1 MTVLVEDDPS
11 IRKLVE
17 YALSSNSIPVV
28 SFVSGEDAFS
38 SLPDKVDLFLLD
50 IMLPGMD
57 GIEILH
63 RIRKDDKLKNTPV
76 IMLTDKDS
84 EYDIAKGLD
93 EGADDYISKPFG
105 ILELISRVKAAI
117 RRSGISYDGD
127 KAEDLECEGIKLDL
141 SSHKLFINEEEVV
154 LTNKEFALLEYFMT
168 HKGIA
173 LSRDKLLTEV
183 WGYSYVGE
191 TRTVDVH
198 VRHLR
203 EKLGPSGKAIET
215 VKGLGYRFD
224 GE

>member
-1 MTVLVEDDPS
+1 
-11 IRKLVE
+11 
-17 YALSSNSIPVV
+17 
-28 SFVSGEDAFS
+28 
-38 SLPDKVDLFLLD
+38 
-50 IMLPGMD
+50 
-57 GIEILH
+57 
-63 RIRKDDKLKNTPV
+63 
-76 IMLTDKDS
+76 MLTAKDS

>member
-76 IMLTDKDS
+76 IMLTAKDS

-117 RRSGISYDGD
+117 RRGRMNGEE
-127 KAEDLECEGIKLDL
+127 KKKETL
-141 SSHKLFINEEEVV
+141 SSGDIIMDVTSHRAYLGDREIS
-154 LTNKEFALLEYFMT
+154 LTQKEYALLEYFLT

-183 WGYSYVGE
+183 WGYNYVGE

-198 VRHLR
+198 IRHLR
-203 EKLGPSGKAIET
+203 EKLGTEGDKIET
-215 VKGLGYRFD
+215 VKGLGYRFS

>member
-28 SFVSGEDAFS
+28 SFASGEDAFA

-50 IMLPGMD
+50 IMLPGID

-63 RIRKDDKLKNTPV
+63 RIRKDEKLRNTPV
-76 IMLTDKDS
+76 IMLTAKDS
-84 EYDIAKGLD
+84 EYDISKGLD

-117 RRSGISYDGD
+117 RRSGIFYESS
-127 KAEDLECEGIKLDL
+127 KNENLEIAGIKLDL
-141 SSHKLFINEEEVV
+141 SSHKLFLDEEEVV
-154 LTNKEFALLEYFMT
+154 LTSKEFALLEYFMT
-168 HKGIA
+168 HKGVA

-203 EKLGPSGKAIET
+203 EKLGECGKAIET

>member
-28 SFVSGEDAFS
+28 SFASGEDAFA

-63 RIRKDDKLKNTPV
+63 RIRKDEKLKNTPV
-76 IMLTDKDS
+76 IMLTAKDS

-117 RRSGISYDGD
+117 RRSTISSGSDKDDNLDISGIN
-127 KAEDLECEGIKLDL
+127 LDL
-141 SSHKLFINEEEVV
+141 SSHKVFIKEEEII
-154 LTNKEFALLEYFMT
+154 LTSKEFALLEYFMT

-173 LSRDKLLTEV
+173 LTREKLLTEV

-203 EKLGPSGKAIET
+203 EKLGECGKAIET

>member
-76 IMLTDKDS
+76 IMLTAKDS
-84 EYDIAKGLD
+84 ESDIAKGLD

>member
-1 MTVLVEDDPS
+1 MTVLIEDDPS

-28 SFVSGEDAFS
+28 SFGSGEEAFS

-63 RIRKDDKLKNTPV
+63 RIRKDEKLRNTPV
-76 IMLTDKDS
+76 IRLTAKDS

-117 RRSGISYDGD
+117 RRSGISYENE
-127 KAEDLECEGIKLDL
+127 KSEYLESKGIKLDL
-141 SSHKLFINEEEVV
+141 SSHKLFLDEEEVI
-154 LTNKEFALLEYFMT
+154 LTSKEFALLEYFMT
-168 HKGIA
+168 HNGMA

-203 EKLGPSGKAIET
+203 EKLGDYGKAIET

>member
-76 IMLTDKDS
+76 IMLKAKDS

-173 LSRDKLLTEV
+173 LSREKLLTEV

>member
-1 MTVLVEDDPS
+1 MTVLVEDDSS

-28 SFVSGEDAFS
+28 SFPSGEEAFS

-57 GIEILH
+57 GIDILH
-63 RIRKDDKLKNTPV
+63 RIRKDEKLKNTPV
-76 IMLTDKDS
+76 IMLTAKDS

-117 RRSGISYDGD
+117 RRSTISSGSDKDDNLDISGIN
-127 KAEDLECEGIKLDL
+127 LDL
-141 SSHKLFINEEEVV
+141 SSHKVFIKEEEII
-154 LTNKEFALLEYFMT
+154 LTSKEFALLEYFMT
-168 HKGIA
+168 HKDIA
-173 LSRDKLLTEV
+173 LTREKLLTEV

-203 EKLGPSGKAIET
+203 EKLGECGKAIET

>member
-28 SFVSGEDAFS
+28 SFASGEDAFA

-63 RIRKDDKLKNTPV
+63 RIRKDEKLRNTPV
-76 IMLTDKDS
+76 IMLTAKDS
-84 EYDIAKGLD
+84 EYDIAKVLD

-117 RRSGISYDGD
+117 RRSGISYERE
-127 KAEDLECEGIKLDL
+127 KNENLESAGIKLDL
-141 SSHKLFINEEEVV
+141 SSHKLFIDGKEVV
-154 LTNKEFALLEYFMT
+154 LTSKEFALLEYFMT
-168 HKGIA
+168 HKGVA

-203 EKLGPSGKAIET
+203 EKLGECGKAIET

>member
-28 SFVSGEDAFS
+28 SFASGEDAFA

-63 RIRKDDKLKNTPV
+63 RIRKDEKLRNTPV
-76 IMLTDKDS
+76 IMLTAKDS

-93 EGADDYISKPFG
+93 EGADDYISTPFG

-117 RRSGISYDGD
+117 RRSGISYERE
-127 KAEDLECEGIKLDL
+127 KNENLESAGIKLDL
-141 SSHKLFINEEEVV
+141 SSHKLFIDGKEVV
-154 LTNKEFALLEYFMT
+154 LTSKEFALLEYFMT
-168 HKGIA
+168 HKGVA

-203 EKLGPSGKAIET
+203 EKLGECGKAIET

>member
-28 SFVSGEDAFS
+28 SFASGEDAFS

-76 IMLTDKDS
+76 IMLTAKDS

-173 LSRDKLLTEV
+173 LSREKLLTEV
-183 WGYSYVGE
+183 WG
-191 TRTVDVH
+191 
-198 VRHLR
+198 
-203 EKLGPSGKAIET
+203 
-215 VKGLGYRFD
+215 
-224 GE
+224 

>member
-76 IMLTDKDS
+76 IMLTAKDS

-117 RRSGISYDGD
+117 RRGRMNGEE
-127 KAEDLECEGIKLDL
+127 KKKETL
-141 SSHKLFINEEEVV
+141 SSGDINMDVTSHRAYLGDREIS
-154 LTNKEFALLEYFMT
+154 LTQKEYALLEYFLT

-183 WGYSYVGE
+183 WGYNYVGE

-198 VRHLR
+198 IRHLR
-203 EKLGPSGKAIET
+203 EKLGSEGDKIET
-215 VKGLGYRFD
+215 VKGLGYRFS

>member
-28 SFVSGEDAFS
+28 SFASGEDAFA

-63 RIRKDDKLKNTPV
+63 RIRKDEKLRNTPV
-76 IMLTDKDS
+76 IMLTAKDS

-117 RRSGISYDGD
+117 RRSGISYERE
-127 KAEDLECEGIKLDL
+127 KNENLESAGIKLDL
-141 SSHKLFINEEEVV
+141 SSHKLFIDGKEVV
-154 LTNKEFALLEYFMT
+154 LTSKEV
-168 HKGIA
+168 A

-203 EKLGPSGKAIET
+203 EKLGECGKAIET